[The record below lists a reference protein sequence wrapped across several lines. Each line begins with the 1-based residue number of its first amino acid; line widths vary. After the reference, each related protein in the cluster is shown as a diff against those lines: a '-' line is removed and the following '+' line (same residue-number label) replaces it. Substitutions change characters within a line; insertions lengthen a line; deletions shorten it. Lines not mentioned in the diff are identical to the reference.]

1 MLRICWV
8 GYAMDR
14 RRFDGQRNDM
24 KSEGT
29 ARTSLEWRSE
39 EMALNSS
46 DRIRNGKATNCLVK
60 EWLRNARKCGCIER
74 LSDDMEWSCREQQR
88 NGMAKRGRE

>member
-24 KSEGT
+24 QSEGI
-29 ARTSLEWRSE
+29 AWNRSE
-39 EMALNSS
+39 KQSEGKAKNCAETERHGNDM
-46 DRIRNGKATNCLVK
+46 RRNGKATNCLVTEK
-60 EWLRNARKCGCIER
+60 RR
-74 LSDDMEWSCREQQR
+74 LV
-88 NGMAKRGRE
+88 KRRH